1 MSILLRDSEL
11 RFPDLTVITASAG
24 AGKTYTLARRY
35 VQFLLSNKILGNDL
49 RNILAITFTNLAS
62 KEMKER
68 IVSLLKQ
75 AALNDRDLLAE
86 LSQLIS
92 LSEEEISLRS
102 SRMVEEIIHNYSD
115 FHVRTIDSFMSTAF
129 KASALE
135 FGYQPNVNITF
146 DAEAL
151 VRQTFDAFSR
161 DLKEGSAE
169 AHFIDELISLI
180 EEQERFNASYL
191 WNPFAKIITEV
202 RELHRQFGRYASEP
216 ILSNSGAT
224 RRELRKKIVD
234 LARTVREKFDA
245 SGLPLYTHFSNDLNK
260 LIAGDILP
268 VVGKKKWEKFFVK
281 FDKDQEAT
289 YERMKK
295 DLFKPVNQ
303 LQKLLDEYA
312 AAYAEG
318 YYEPFIRAVRMVEET
333 LQKIKRIEG
342 SIVLDDVN
350 RMLAGYLSDSVVP
363 QVYLKLGETL
373 NHFLIDEFQDTSPIQ
388 WHNLHPL
395 IENSLSVDGSLF
407 VVGDTK
413 QSIYGFRGADWRIM
427 KRLESDPHYFPSAH
441 SRVVTLDT
449 NYRSSQALV
458 DFVKEVFSVKTKEIG
473 YDAYAKES
481 GLLECAQNVPSDQQG
496 KGYVE
501 VKFIQQ
507 TDELAETLDEEQK
520 YIIDAIS
527 DCVHRGYDYK
537 NIAILTPNNAD
548 VVQISSWLN
557 AAKIPFISHSTLDVR
572 RRKVIG
578 ELIAFL
584 RFLDSPVDNLS
595 FATFVLGDVFQNVL
609 KQSKS
614 SVTKEHL
621 QQMLLESTSQSGG
634 YHYLTFRRKYPE
646 LWEEYFETLYNRV
659 GYMPVYDLVS
669 EMFKILSV
677 FELCKNEESAL
688 IKFLECVKQFEN
700 ERNNSI
706 KDFLS
711 FTLEEAEGDE
721 WSIDAPSNA
730 YAVRVMTVH
739 KSKGLG
745 FPVVIALFKDKS
757 RRNIGPV
764 MIESENGLSML
775 KITKGLSERSDD
787 MQKIYQQREHEMI
800 NDELNRLYVALTR
813 AQREMYV
820 VSLAAKEKKGKYK
833 NDDEKSIP
841 SMLFPR
847 QSFGKK
853 FQQAEKTPVQQ
864 ALTALPSFLKQ
875 SAQMPVAQYE
885 KIGLAETMRGDFV
898 HDVLSRVEFLSDT
911 IKEELQRNIAAI
923 QPKYTMKFSGN
934 EMEKDLSEFL
944 MLKEVKTFFEWKAER
959 KILREEDFVS
969 SEGRLFRMDRV
980 IVDRDT
986 IAVVDFKTGNDEMN
1000 EKYVEQVK
1008 NYMNL
1013 LRSIYEGKKVSG
1025 ALLYIDMKKVV
1036 HVT

>member
-1 MSILLRDSEL
+1 MSVLQKDSQL
-11 RFPDLTVITASAG
+11 QFPDLTVITASAG

-35 VQFLLSNKILGNDL
+35 VQFLLSSNVPGNDL

-75 AALNDRDLLAE
+75 AALNDRQLLAE

-102 SRMVEEIIHNYSD
+102 SRMVEEIIFNYSD
-115 FHVRTIDSFMSTAF
+115 FHVRTIDSFMSTVF

-151 VRQTFDAFSR
+151 VRQSFDAFSR
-161 DLKEGSAE
+161 DLKEGSAD
-169 AHFIDELISLI
+169 AHFIDELIQLI
-180 EEQERFNASYL
+180 EEQERFNASYA

-202 RELHRQFGRYASEP
+202 RDLHKQFGRYASEP
-216 ILSNSGAT
+216 VSPDSGKT
-224 RRELRKKIVD
+224 LHTLRMKIID
-234 LARTVREKFDA
+234 LAQFVREKFIA
-245 SGLPLYTHFSNDLNK
+245 SGLPLYVHFSNDLNK

-268 VVGKKKWEKFFVK
+268 VVGKKRWEKFFVK
-281 FDKDQEAT
+281 FDKDQET
-289 YERMKK
+289 KYEKVKK
-295 DLFKPVNQ
+295 DLFNPVNQ
-303 LQKLLDEYA
+303 LQELLDEYA

-333 LQKIKRIEG
+333 LQQIKRLEG
-342 SIVLDDVN
+342 NIVLDDVY
-350 RMLAGYLSDSVVP
+350 RTLAGYLSDAVVP
-363 QVYLKLGETL
+363 QVYLKLGEVL

-395 IENSLSVDGSLF
+395 IENSLSAGGSLF

-458 DFVKEVFSVKTKEIG
+458 DFVKEVFTINTKEIG
-473 YDAYAKES
+473 YDVYAKES
-481 GLLECAQNVPSDQQG
+481 GLLECAQNVPFDQRG

-507 TDELAETLDEEQK
+507 TDELAEALIEEQK

-537 NIAILTPNNAD
+537 DIAILTPNNAD

-557 AAKIPFISHSTLDVR
+557 AARVPFISHSTLDVR

-578 ELIAFL
+578 ELISYL

-595 FATFVLGDVFQNVL
+595 FATFVLGDVFTNVV
-609 KQSKS
+609 KQSKT
-614 SVTKEHL
+614 SVHREQL
-621 QQMLLESTSQSGG
+621 RELLFEGTSQPGG
-634 YHYLTFRRKYPE
+634 YQYLAFRRKYPE

-677 FELCKNEESAL
+677 FELCKYEESAL

-706 KDFLS
+706 KDFLL
-711 FTLEEAEGDE
+711 FTQEEAEGDQ
-721 WSIDAPSNA
+721 WCIDVPTNA
-730 YAVRVMTVH
+730 HAVRVMTVH

-764 MIESENGLSML
+764 MIESEGRLSML
-775 KITKGLSERSDD
+775 KVTKGLAERSEHL
-787 MQKIYQQREHEMI
+787 QNFYVQREHEMI

-820 VSLAAKEKKGKYK
+820 VSLVAKEKKGKYK
-833 NDDEKSIP
+833 NDEEKNIP

-847 QSFGKK
+847 QIFGEK
-853 FQQAEKTPVQQ
+853 FRQAEKTAVKPFYTVQ
-864 ALTALPSFLKQ
+864 PSFLKQ

-885 KIGLAETMRGDFV
+885 KIGFVETMRGEFV
-898 HDVLSRVEFLSDT
+898 HDVLSRIEFLSDT
-911 IKEELQRNIAAI
+911 LGEEIRNHLAAV
-923 QPKYTMKFSGN
+923 QPRYVMNFSGN
-934 EMEKDLSEFL
+934 DMEKELLEFL
-944 MLKEVKTFFEWKAER
+944 ALKDVRIYFERKEER
-959 KILREEDFVS
+959 KILREQDFVS
-969 SEGRLFRMDRV
+969 GEGRLFRMDRV
-980 IVDRDT
+980 IVDPDAV
-986 IAVVDFKTGNDEMN
+986 AVVDFKTGNDEMN
-1000 EKYVEQVK
+1000 ENYAEQVK

-1013 LRSIYEGKKVSG
+1013 LQSMYKEKKISG
-1025 ALLYIDMKKVV
+1025 ALLYVDMKKAVKV
-1036 HVT
+1036 P